1 MPYICF
7 ETTVCGKNLNLKF
20 LVHTF
25 SQTLPLHLLL
35 SPVSDQPFIKKQ
47 KTNHFTC
54 FDPHLLSSTLSIS
67 AASFITT
74 AHHFIMTASSVTLA
88 AHIHTRFSRTRL
100 NFQMVTVASNQLKP
114 AFKRALEFVFL
125 NMWEFK

>member
-1 MPYICF
+1 M
-7 ETTVCGKNLNLKF
+7 
-20 LVHTF
+20 
-25 SQTLPLHLLL
+25 
-35 SPVSDQPFIKKQ
+35 
-47 KTNHFTC
+47 
-54 FDPHLLSSTLSIS
+54 SSTLFIS

-74 AHHFIMTASSVTLA
+74 AHHFYMKASSVTLA